1 MPYEP
6 ENPPTIPDIPELE
19 TYLAQEFRRIAES
32 FLNIE
37 EILLVELNVEP
48 EKPRDGMVV
57 LADGTN
63 WNPGSGAGFYGRQGG
78 SWTFLG

>member
-57 LADGTN
+57 MADGTN
-63 WNPGSGAGFYGRQGG
+63 WDPGSGAGFYGRQGG

>member
-6 ENPPTIPDIPELE
+6 ESPPLIEAIPELE

-37 EILLVELNVEP
+37 EIILVELNVEP
-48 EKPRDGMVV
+48 EKPRDGMIA

-63 WNPGSGAGFYGRQGG
+63 WNPGSGAGMYGRIAGA
-78 SWTFLG
+78 WVKLG